1 MSVLITALK
10 REHQAL
16 KSQVAAIKQ
25 AGVVSAEGF
34 AELQRLRSNLKAHL
48 QHEDRDLY
56 PRLAEAAR
64 DDVNLQILLNRFQN
78 EMQEIA
84 TDAERFF
91 ERYPTPVQSV
101 VCRDIGR
108 IFLLQV
114 FRIFS
119 EESVLYPRLE
129 ELTVSLRLKRG
140 GE

>member
-10 REHQAL
+10 REHETL

-25 AGVVSAEGF
+25 AGVVSKEGF
-34 AELQRLRSNLKAHL
+34 AELQRLRNNLKAHL

-64 DDVNLQILLNRFQN
+64 DDGNLQILLNRFQS

-84 TDAERFF
+84 ADAERFF

-101 VCRDIGR
+101 AFARDIGR
-108 IFLLQV
+108 IFSLLAN
-114 FRIFS
+114 RIIT
-119 EESVLYPRLE
+119 EESVLYPRMV
-129 ELTVSLRLKRG
+129 ELDRIRFGTAV
-140 GE
+140 

>member
-91 ERYPTPVQSV
+91 ER
-101 VCRDIGR
+101 
-108 IFLLQV
+108 
-114 FRIFS
+114 
-119 EESVLYPRLE
+119 
-129 ELTVSLRLKRG
+129 
-140 GE
+140 

>member
-91 ERYPTPVQSV
+91 ERYPRPVQSV
-101 VCRDIGR
+101 EFARDIGR
-108 IFLLQV
+108 IFSLLGN
-114 FRIFS
+114 RIIT
-119 EESVLYPRLE
+119 EESVLYPRMV
-129 ELTVSLRLKRG
+129 ELDRIRFGTAV
-140 GE
+140 

>member
-16 KSQVAAIKQ
+16 KNQVAAIKQ

-34 AELQRLRSNLKAHL
+34 AELQRLRNNLKAHL

-64 DDVNLQILLNRFQN
+64 DDVNLQILLDRFQN

-91 ERYPTPVQSV
+91 ERYPAPEQSV
-101 VCRDIGR
+101 VFARDIGR
-108 IFLLQV
+108 IFSLLGN
-114 FRIFS
+114 RIIT
-119 EESVLYPRLE
+119 EESVLYPRMV
-129 ELTVSLRLKRG
+129 ELGRIRFG
-140 GE
+140 